1 MYEAYFTKRLLEALT
16 LADEAAD
23 AGERCVHLKASRYS
37 RELLQFPEKRDS
49 VRHPIRLRATIR
61 HGSNFRRVIVSDLS
75 TGGFRT
81 SVGELL
87 SLGAPV
93 MLQMDGFEPIEAFV
107 VWQDGDQL
115 GCRFA
120 KPLHPALVDAAV
132 ALAGEAK

>member
-23 AGERCVHLKASRYS
+23 AGERCVHLKASRYY
-37 RELLQFPEKRDS
+37 RGLLQFPEKRDS
-49 VRHPIRLRATIR
+49 IRHPIRLRATVR
-61 HGSNFRRVIVSDLS
+61 HGSQFRRVILSDVS
-75 TGGFRT
+75 TGGFRIALD
-81 SVGELL
+81 EPL
-87 SLGAPV
+87 SPGSPLT
-93 MLQMDGFEPIEAFV
+93 LQMDGFEPIEAFV